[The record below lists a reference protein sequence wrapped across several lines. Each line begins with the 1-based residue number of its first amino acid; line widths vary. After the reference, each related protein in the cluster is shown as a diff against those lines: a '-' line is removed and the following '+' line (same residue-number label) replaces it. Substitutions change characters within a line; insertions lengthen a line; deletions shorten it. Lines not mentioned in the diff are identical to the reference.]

1 MREENYMS
9 IACDSEKQLRFVVTW
24 EDDRGIKGKGVIWAE
39 DEEDARE
46 SFLIDNADRDMEI
59 IAIYEG

>member
-1 MREENYMS
+1 M
-9 IACDSEKQLRFVVTW
+9 KQLRFVVIW
-24 EDDRGIKGKGVIWAE
+24 KDIERGIKGKNIIWAE

-59 IAIYEG
+59 IAVYNG